1 MVRRYN
7 QTTGELKWGNK
18 QMTKRT
24 KEEQI
29 EYFNELAMEY
39 RYLSAIESNNWDKV
53 AYESKAEVYTSVAFE
68 LELNME

>member
-7 QTTGELKWGNK
+7 QTTGELKWSNK

-53 AYESKAEVYTSVAFE
+53 AYESKAEVYASVVFE

>member
-1 MVRRYN
+1 
-7 QTTGELKWGNK
+7 
-18 QMTKRT
+18 MTKRT